1 MGFMRR
7 KDREVQDRAGV
18 RSILDRCTVCRIAM
32 QDEQGL
38 YIVPVNFGYVWEEDR
53 LVLYFH
59 SAKEGRK
66 VQALAGCPSVAFEM
80 DCDHALVPAQQPC
93 AYGYHYSSVMGS
105 GTAQMVEEPDEKARA
120 LSCIMEHQSGKV
132 FAFDEEMAGAVAVYR
147 IQVKALSAKQNL

>member
-18 RSILDRCTVCRIAM
+18 RSILDRCTVCHIAM

-38 YIVPVNFGYVWEEDR
+38 YIVPVNFGYVWEEDQ

-66 VQALAGCPSVAFEM
+66 VLALASCPSVAFEM
-80 DCDHALVPAQQPC
+80 DCDHELVPAQQPC
-93 AYGYHYSSVMGS
+93 AYSYHYSSVMGS

-132 FAFDEEMAGAVAVYR
+132 FAFDEEMAGAVAVYQ